1 MRSSVE
7 AKVAESELFT
17 RNYFFK
23 NCILNQIIYKST
35 PPISSLSFNIK
46 LADDSGFTQAV
57 QKKHLPIYSLCVHC
71 DILSLR
77 VMDVHTLTHTLRPVV
92 LCNRSECLW
101 KKVQPFVIWVMWDVD
116 SFWATVCALG
126 KKKKNPTQWTK
137 TVHYVWQLTEVLC
150 QSTINNTY
158 VYVGL

>member
-7 AKVAESELFT
+7 AKVAESELFS
-17 RNYFFK
+17 RNYFFL
-23 NCILNQIIYKST
+23 NCIFLHYLNQIIYKST

-77 VMDVHTLTHTLRPVV
+77 VMDVHTLTHTKTHTQAGR
-92 LCNRSECLW
+92 
-101 KKVQPFVIWVMWDVD
+101 VM
-116 SFWATVCALG
+116 
-126 KKKKNPTQWTK
+126 
-137 TVHYVWQLTEVLC
+137 
-150 QSTINNTY
+150 
-158 VYVGL
+158 